1 MVRKKLLILGA
12 GGLLGQTFLDKQYL
26 LNWEVK
32 GHFGRRIE
40 TNADLNETEQAINYL
55 DTVQPDAVLNL
66 IALTDVDRC
75 EAYPNEAFLANVK
88 VVENVSNWINAQD
101 KKVQFVQISSD
112 QVYDGQGPHNEATPV
127 LKNYY
132 AFSKYAGE
140 LAAIPANAA
149 VLRTNFFGKSQLK
162 HRSSFTDWLYSALTQ
177 QSPIQ
182 LFDDVLFSP
191 LSMTQLCKI
200 IAQVIEK
207 DIVGTYNVGSK
218 EGLSKADFAYNFAD
232 ALGLNTENMKR
243 VSIDDV
249 KIVKTYRPKDM
260 RLDVTRIE
268 KALSM
273 TMPSLSQE
281 IINVA
286 KEYN

>member
-1 MVRKKLLILGA
+1 MVKKKLLILGA
-12 GGLLGQTFLDKQYL
+12 GGLLGQAFFDKQYL
-26 LNWEVK
+26 PDWNIE

-40 TNADLNETEQAINYL
+40 KNVDLNNTEQAISYL
-55 DTVQPDAVLNL
+55 NKVQPDAVLNL

-75 EAYPNEAFLANVK
+75 ESYPNEAFLANVK
-88 VVENVSNWINAQD
+88 VVENVSKWIDTQE

-112 QVYDGQGPHNEATPV
+112 QVYDGQGPHKEDTPV

-140 LAAIPANAA
+140 LAAISTKAA
-149 VLRTNFFGKSQLK
+149 ILRTNFFGKSQIA
-162 HRSSFTDWLYSALTQ
+162 HRDSFTDWLYKALSQ
-177 QSPIQ
+177 QASIQ
-182 LFDDVLFSP
+182 LFNDVLFSP
-191 LSMTQLCKI
+191 LSMTKLCEI

-207 DIVGTYNVGSK
+207 DIIGTYNVGSR
-218 EGLSKADFAYNFAD
+218 EGLSKADFAYNFAT
-232 ALGLNTENMKR
+232 AVGLDTQYTNR

-249 KIVKTYRPKDM
+249 KTIKTYRPKDM

-268 KALSM
+268 KALGIV
-273 TMPSLSQE
+273 MPSLDQE